1 MGGATPVYNG
11 KIILEV
17 PVDFPLNTTFLSR
30 CLKVGKDTPSFYR
43 TNLFHPPEN
52 EPSYSNTVSLGK
64 TTCKYFKIS
73 LNNFV
78 YSPESQSK
86 LKHSNPSVSCRY
98 I

>member
-43 TNLFHPPEN
+43 TGQTYSTLPKTNLRIQIPF
-52 EPSYSNTVSLGK
+52 L
-64 TTCKYFKIS
+64 
-73 LNNFV
+73 
-78 YSPESQSK
+78 
-86 LKHSNPSVSCRY
+86 
-98 I
+98 